1 MQIRIK
7 VEMFGDKDEVTTD
20 STTKA
25 IAEGIIVGDI
35 ILPKGKVISVRMRNI
50 LPAVVQ
56 TIERDTS
63 AD

>member
-1 MQIRIK
+1 MQVRVK
-7 VEMFGDKDEVTTD
+7 VEMFSDKDEVTAE
-20 STTKA
+20 SAPAA

-50 LPAVVQ
+50 LPAVIG
-56 TIERDTS
+56 TIERDTN